1 MKRVLW
7 IIVLA
12 AAILAGHEAAKFKYE
27 FTETLSLMD
36 RDSEMDLGEV
46 DVQKDKLASS
56 EEITNILLVGADK
69 REYWSEKGRSDSV
82 MVATLDMKHKE
93 LKLTS
98 LMRDMYVTI
107 PGYENAKF
115 NAAYSYGGISLLY
128 QTIAE
133 NFGIKLD
140 GYVIVD
146 FAAFKEV
153 VNTIG
158 GVEIELTEEEC
169 EYLLQTYAG
178 KNSSIDRLKPGT
190 NKMNGTQALAYTR
203 IRRIGPGDFGRTQ
216 RQRNVLNAVFK
227 EAKGMSFKELKV
239 LAEKILPCVTTD
251 ITNDEVL
258 SYLMTVVMMGTTEL
272 EQFRIP
278 LDDGYTQDRINGQAV
293 LIVDWEKNRSA
304 LHKFIFEENN
314 PLTNE

>member
-7 IIVLA
+7 IIIFA
-12 AAILAGHEAAKFKYE
+12 AAILAGHETAKIKYQ

-36 RDSEMDLGEV
+36 RGSEMDLG
-46 DVQKDKLASS
+46 DVEIDDENLVSEDK
-56 EEITNILLVGADK
+56 IINILLVGADK
-69 REYWSEKGRSDSV
+69 REYWSQKGRSDSV
-82 MVATLDMKHKE
+82 MIATLDMKHKE

-140 GYVIVD
+140 GYMIVD
-146 FAAFKEV
+146 FAAFKNVINE
-153 VNTIG
+153 IG
-158 GVEIELTEEEC
+158 GVSVDLTEAEC
-169 EYLLQTYAG
+169 NYLLQTYAG
-178 KNSSIDRLKPGT
+178 KKTSILDLKPGV

-203 IRRIGPGDFGRTQ
+203 IRQDAKGDFGRTQ

-227 EAKGMSFKELKV
+227 EAKTMSISELKG
-239 LAEKILPCVTTD
+239 LAKEVLPCVTSD
-251 ITNDEVL
+251 LTNDEIV
-258 SYLMTVVMMGTTEL
+258 SYMMSVVMMGTTEIK
-272 EQFRIP
+272 QQRIP
-278 LDDGYTQDRINGQAV
+278 IDDGYTQDRINGQAV
-293 LIVDWEKNRSA
+293 LVVDWEANRAA
-304 LHKFIFEENN
+304 LQNFIFESSN
-314 PLTNE
+314 